1 MNYVRIMLFAPLF
14 GGRMEVFMKK
24 ELMSNLTTSLCKT
37 TLSMALNN
45 LNENEDNCTFLL
57 YEAKQPDNL
66 KATDIKS
73 LSKRIKEL

>member
-1 MNYVRIMLFAPLF
+1 MLFAPLF

-24 ELMSNLTTSLCKT
+24 KLMSSLTTSLCKT
-37 TLSMALNN
+37 TLSMALNS

-66 KATDIKS
+66 KATDIIS
-73 LSKRIKEL
+73 LSKKIKEL